1 MSMEM
6 SMTSFLNCRQK
17 SVIKNNMAQ
26 KKQIDPKVAAARKL
40 IGVNSDSRQ
49 YFFVKATPQM
59 FDWLRENGFLDIIKA
74 VPADRSAP
82 QPYMSEL
89 EYLEKV
95 TESIP
100 SKVVDFMLEVASTD
114 ESCNPVV
121 IDRFVRIC
129 GDLPVDELVRMTKKI
144 KKENWV
150 RLVGGLGRWGFIY
163 EKILAKLFE
172 AGKFEAFLD
181 VAEVVL
187 TTKTTEEAAASR
199 RGLSLDT
206 PFLLHDLHY
215 TKIFERLV
223 EIDPAHRESALHVV
237 SEVLTKVV
245 TLEDRET
252 EDDPFEITDPFPLY
266 DTDFFDLEV
275 GTERHLSG
283 REDVR
288 DLAAVAAKLSGDLVA
303 DACGSSPNDAHR
315 IYEKYI
321 KSLPNSRAMYR
332 LAIFVLSRCPSALG
346 EEIKNA
352 LWKVFEH
359 ERIWSIVAGA
369 EYERLL
375 QKCFAGLP
383 EDQKREYVERVH
395 KLLASDPALK
405 NTGHDIFSSIVSSL
419 TDEERTQAEAA
430 FGALNP
436 EHVPTPSIGETRSG
450 TVVPQAPGD
459 SALWGG
465 PVDEIAAAL
474 KGRFS
479 PENLKKM
486 PGYEADFLR
495 PINEEGVGDELRKQM
510 ELRPADFL
518 AEAPSFF
525 DREGMAPHY
534 TYSFLRGAYELLK
547 DDKVEGI
554 DLRPLNALL
563 EAIRDSGSKEPF
575 KDGEGERRGWS
586 ADWMSVH
593 RQMTDVVIE
602 LLREPEGDPRFDF
615 GAHRDTLLA
624 TISYLLSHPHPT
636 EKENDVSTAS
646 FKRQDPGSRE
656 YVLSDPHAVAI
667 NSVRGEAF
675 QALGSFVF
683 LDGKLLAPTG
693 KKIGDDVKGLYE
705 RVLRAERT
713 QALMF
718 MFGRYLPTF
727 YYRDTKWI
735 LGLLPEIFSPD
746 PSKKDLYLAAWEGY
760 LSVAIY
766 EEMFAEPQIAAL
778 YQRAIDDSDAD
789 YTKRHY
795 IHELGEALATHL
807 ALAFMHYPAAGFDS
821 HLFKAFWGH
830 DIGNRHAA
838 FVQFLGG
845 KYLSGKS
852 EDADGFLAKTP
863 AAKERLKEFW
873 DWLLARGASIGVLA
887 NFGYWIDAE
896 KGVLDPAWLA
906 SRVKTTLEKTSGELE
921 WEYGLQKSISQLAV
935 AAPADTLAILR
946 SHLLDWG
953 LKAGVSQRFFF
964 LREDW
969 QDAFRILFENP
980 STKAGTE
987 ALINELVFKGS
998 RTYWDLKKIIDPNA

>member
-1 MSMEM
+1 MGQ
-6 SMTSFLNCRQK
+6 N
-17 SVIKNNMAQ
+17 
-26 KKQIDPKVAAARKL
+26 KKVDPKVAAARKL

-49 YFFVKATPQM
+49 YFFVRATPEM
-59 FDWLRENGFLDIIKA
+59 FDWLRDNGFLDVIKA
-74 VPADRSAP
+74 VPTDKLAP

-100 SKVVDFMLEVASTD
+100 AKVVDFMLDVASTD
-114 ESCNPVV
+114 QSCNVVV

-129 GDLPVDELVRMTKKI
+129 GELPIDELVRMTSKI

-150 RLVGGLGRWGFIY
+150 RLINGLGRWGFTY
-163 EKILAKLFE
+163 EKILSKLFD
-172 AGKFEAFLD
+172 AGKYDAFLE

-187 TTKTTEEAAASR
+187 TTKSTEEAATSR

-215 TKIFERLV
+215 TKIFERLAD
-223 EIDPAHRESALHVV
+223 IDSLHREAALRVV
-237 SEVLTKVV
+237 SEALARVV
-245 TLEDRET
+245 TLEDREI
-252 EDDPFEITDPFPLY
+252 EDDPFEITDPFSLY
-266 DTDFFDLEV
+266 DIDFFDLEV

-288 DLAAVAAKLSGDLVA
+288 DLAAVTTKLSGDLVV
-303 DACGSSPNDAHR
+303 DACGSSPDDAHR
-315 IYEKYI
+315 VYETYI
-321 KSLPNSRAMYR
+321 KALPNSRTMYR
-332 LAIFVLSRCPSALG
+332 LGLFVLSRCPAALG
-346 EEIKNA
+346 DEIKGA

-375 QKCFAGLP
+375 LECFADLSEG
-383 EDQKREYVERVH
+383 QKREYVARAQ
-395 KLLASDPALK
+395 KLFADDPDLK
-405 NTGHDIFSSIVSSL
+405 STGHDIFSSIVSSL
-419 TDEERTQAEAA
+419 TAEERAQAEAA

-436 EHVPTPSIGETRSG
+436 KHVPTPSIGEMRSG

-459 SALWGG
+459 QALWGG
-465 PVDEIAAAL
+465 PAEKIVAAL
-474 KGRFS
+474 KSDFA

-510 ELRPADFL
+510 ELRPAEFL
-518 AEAPSFF
+518 ANAPSFL
-525 DREGMAPHY
+525 DRAAMAPHY
-534 TYSFLRGAYELLK
+534 TYSFLRGAFELLK
-547 DDKVEGI
+547 NNKTGDIE
-554 DLRPLNALL
+554 LAPLNALL
-563 EAIRDSGSKEPF
+563 EAIRDSGLAEPF
-575 KDGEGERRGWS
+575 EDTAAQRRGWS
-586 ADWMSVH
+586 ADWISVH
-593 RQMTDVVIE
+593 RQMTDVVNE
-602 LLREPEGDPRFDF
+602 LLREVEGDPRFDF
-615 GAHRDTLLA
+615 AAHRDTLLA

-656 YVLSDPHAVAI
+656 YILSDPHAVAI

-675 QALGSFVF
+675 EALGSFVF
-683 LDGKLLAPTG
+683 LDRKLLAPTG

-705 RVLRAERT
+705 HVLRAERT

-727 YYRDTKWI
+727 YFRDPKWI
-735 LGLLPEIFSPD
+735 LGLMPEIFSDD
-746 PSKKDLYLAAWEGY
+746 PAKKDLYLAAWEGY

-766 EEMFAEPQIAAL
+766 EEMFGEPLVAAL
-778 YQRAIDDSDAD
+778 YQRAIDDADSD

-807 ALAFMHYPAAGFDS
+807 ALAFMHYREAGFDS
-821 HLFKAFWGH
+821 QLFRAFWGR
-830 DIGNRHAA
+830 DVGNRHAA
-838 FVQFLGG
+838 FVSFLGR

-852 EDADGFLAKTP
+852 DDVDRFLAETP
-863 AAKERLKEFW
+863 VAKERLKEFW
-873 DWLLARGASIGVLA
+873 DWLLAADTKISVLM
-887 NFGYWIDAE
+887 NFGYWIDTE
-896 KGVLDPAWLA
+896 KRVLDPAWLA
-906 SRVKTTLEKTSGELE
+906 SRTKITLEKTGGELE
-921 WEYGLQKSISQLAV
+921 WEYGLQKSILDLVV
-935 AAPADTLAILR
+935 AAPSDTLAILR

-953 LKAGVSQRFFF
+953 LKAGWGQRFFF
-964 LREDW
+964 MRDDW
-969 QDAFRILFENP
+969 QEALTILYKNS

-987 ALINELVFKGS
+987 LLINDLILKGGQLF
-998 RTYWDLKKIIDPNA
+998 WGLKKVLENEP